1 MRRAATAMIETL
13 LSKTKT
19 IPIRALLIGER
30 IDVRAFGQA
39 DRLATGPMLVRAGN
53 NRAAAVLR
61 YGAVVLFNMSP
72 DDEAAFI
79 EALRP
84 FVTEPY
90 NDWDAETATVSLRA
104 GDEGPVDAGGTIYL
118 SEITVERLQIVATVL
133 AKSMVLAFY
142 EKLLASVFDR
152 IEPLAR
158 SLGRRGHTGREGRAL
173 LRQIGDVLL
182 MQHKM
187 VGRVEVA
194 EKPDLLWDHP
204 ELERLYARL
213 QDEFEL
219 NDRARALDRKL
230 DLISRT
236 AATSLDLLQNRRTLR
251 VEWYIVILIVI
262 ELVLLVLYETFMAPR
277 G

>member
-1 MRRAATAMIETL
+1 
-13 LSKTKT
+13 
-19 IPIRALLIGER
+19 
-30 IDVRAFGQA
+30 
-39 DRLATGPMLVRAGN
+39 
-53 NRAAAVLR
+53 
-61 YGAVVLFNMSP
+61 
-72 DDEAAFI
+72 
-79 EALRP
+79 
-84 FVTEPY
+84 
-90 NDWDAETATVSLRA
+90 
-104 GDEGPVDAGGTIYL
+104 
-118 SEITVERLQIVATVL
+118 
-133 AKSMVLAFY
+133 
-142 EKLLASVFDR
+142 
-152 IEPLAR
+152 
-158 SLGRRGHTGREGRAL
+158 GHTGREGRAL

>member
-1 MRRAATAMIETL
+1 MAMIEKL
-13 LSKTKT
+13 LSRTKT
-19 IPIRALLIGER
+19 IPVRALLIGER

-39 DRLATGPMLVRAGN
+39 DRLATGPMLVRAGDS
-53 NRAAAVLR
+53 RAAAMLR
-61 YGAVVLFNMSP
+61 YGAVVLFNMGA

-79 EALRP
+79 EAVRP
-84 FVTEPY
+84 YVTEPSG
-90 NDWDAETATVSLRA
+90 DWDVETTTVSVRP
-104 GDEGPVDAGGTIYL
+104 GDEGPAVAGGTIYL

-133 AKSMVLAFY
+133 AKSVVLAFY
-142 EKLLASVFDR
+142 EKQVGSVFDR

-158 SLGRRGHTGREGRAL
+158 SLGRRGHTGREGRQL

-187 VGRVEVA
+187 VGRVEVV

-213 QDEFEL
+213 QDEYEI

-230 DLISRT
+230 ELISRT
-236 AATSLDLLQNRRTLR
+236 AATSLDLLQDRRTLR

-262 ELVLLVLYETFMAPR
+262 ELVLLILYETLMAPKA
-277 G
+277 

>member
-1 MRRAATAMIETL
+1 MIKTL
-13 LSKTKT
+13 ASKDGTV
-19 IPIRALLIGER
+19 PIRAMMIGER

-39 DRLATGPMLVRAGN
+39 DRLAVAPMLVRAGN

-61 YGAVVLFNMSP
+61 YGAVVLFNMDA

-84 FVTEPY
+84 YVTEPY
-90 NDWDAETATVSLRA
+90 AEWDVETANLALRS
-104 GDEGPVDAGGTIYL
+104 GDEGPVDSGGVIHLLELTI
-118 SEITVERLQIVATVL
+118 ERLQIVATVL
-133 AKSMVLAFY
+133 AKSVVLAFH
-142 EKLLASVFDR
+142 EKQVASVFER
-152 IEPLAR
+152 IEPFAR
-158 SLGRRGHTGREGRAL
+158 SLGQGGQTSSEGRAL

-182 MQHKM
+182 MQHRM

-213 QDEFEL
+213 QDEYEL

-230 DLISRT
+230 ELISRT
-236 AATSLDLLQNRRTLR
+236 ASTSLDLLQNRRTLR
-251 VEWYIVILIVI
+251 VEWYIVILIVV
-262 ELVLLVLYETFMAPR
+262 ELVVLVLYEALSKT
-277 G
+277 

>member
-1 MRRAATAMIETL
+1 MNKTL
-13 LSKTKT
+13 FSEAGT
-19 IPIRALLIGER
+19 IPVRAMLVGER

-39 DRLATGPMLVRAGN
+39 DRLATAPMLVRAGN

-61 YGAVVLFNMSP
+61 YGAIVLFNMSP

-84 FVTEPY
+84 YISDPHADQDV
-90 NDWDAETATVSLRA
+90 ETATLSLRP
-104 GDEGPVDAGGTIYL
+104 GDEGPVDSGGTITL
-118 SEITVERLQIVATVL
+118 SEITVERLQLVATVL
-133 AKSMVLAFY
+133 AKSVVLASY
-142 EKLLASVFDR
+142 EKRLAVVFDR

-158 SLGRRGHTGREGRAL
+158 SLGRRGHTGREGRQL
-173 LRQIGDVLL
+173 LRQVGDVLL
-182 MQHKM
+182 MQHRM
-187 VGRVEVA
+187 VGRVEVG

-213 QDEFEL
+213 QDEYEL
-219 NDRARALDRKL
+219 SDRARALDRKL
-230 DLISRT
+230 ELISRT

-262 ELVLLVLYETFMAPR
+262 EIVLLILYEAFIGAKA
-277 G
+277 

>member
-1 MRRAATAMIETL
+1 MAMIETL
-13 LSKTKT
+13 LSRTKT

-39 DRLATGPMLVRAGN
+39 DRLATGPMLVRAGD

-72 DDEAAFI
+72 ADETAFI
-79 EALRP
+79 EALHP
-84 FVTEPY
+84 YLTEPHGE
-90 NDWDAETATVSLRA
+90 WDVEAATVSVRA
-104 GDEGPVDAGGTIYL
+104 GDEGPVDAGGTIFL
-118 SEITVERLQIVATVL
+118 SAITVERLQIVATVL
-133 AKSMVLAFY
+133 AKSVVLASY
-142 EKLLASVFDR
+142 EKQVASVFDR

-182 MQHKM
+182 MQHRM

-213 QDEFEL
+213 QDEYEL

-230 DLISRT
+230 ELISRT
-236 AATSLDLLQNRRTLR
+236 AATSLDLLQSRRTLR

-262 ELVLLVLYETFMAPR
+262 EIVLLILYEAYKAS
-277 G
+277 

>member
-1 MRRAATAMIETL
+1 MIKNL
-13 LSKTKT
+13 LTKSKS
-19 IPIRALLIGER
+19 IPVRALLIGER

-39 DRLATGPMLVRAGN
+39 DRLATAPMLVRAGKE
-53 NRAAAVLR
+53 RAAAVLR
-61 YGAVVLFNMSP
+61 YGAVVLFNLSA

-79 EALRP
+79 EALRASI
-84 FVTEPY
+84 TEPHGEH
-90 NDWDAETATVSLRA
+90 DVETATIAVRP
-104 GDEGPVDAGGTIYL
+104 GDEGPVDAGGIIYL

-133 AKSMVLAFY
+133 AKSVVLASY
-142 EKLLASVFDR
+142 EKQVASVFDR

-158 SLGRRGHTGREGRAL
+158 SIGRRGHTGREGRAL

-213 QDEFEL
+213 QDEYEL

-236 AATSLDLLQNRRTLR
+236 AATSLDLLQNRRSLR

-262 ELVLLVLYETFMAPR
+262 ELVLLILYEMFKTP
-277 G
+277 